1 MAQPTTTAQQL
12 RASVKLI
19 KPGLLANVPS
29 DYNPRQVFNFLRHKA
44 TNYDALIEQHRQKYG
59 NVTPAEIKALTQGAA
74 DVVVKAL
81 RAEND
86 ELLQGKANTIFAR
99 FSRKLIKLM
108 GLGPDVDLQ
117 AIYDATKTLKKSQ
130 SMFKSWNERY
140 RRQKEMILKLT
151 VSVDPELRQNIEAI
165 YSATSKDKLDRLEE
179 TLVNG

>member
-1 MAQPTTTAQQL
+1 MAQPTTTAQHL
-12 RASVKLI
+12 RASIKLT
-19 KPGLLANVPS
+19 KPSLLADVPS

-44 TNYDALIEQHRQKYG
+44 TNYDALIEQHQQKYG
-59 NVTPAEIKALTQGAA
+59 NITPAEIKALTQGAA
-74 DVVVKAL
+74 DVVVNAL

-86 ELLQGKANTIFAR
+86 ELLQGKANTIFAK
-99 FSRKLIKLM
+99 FSRKLITLM

-117 AIYDATKTLKKSQ
+117 AIYEATKTLKRSQ

-165 YSATSKDKLDRLEE
+165 YSATSKEKLNQLEE
-179 TLVNG
+179 ALFNG

>member
-1 MAQPTTTAQQL
+1 MAPSTTAQQL
-12 RASVKLI
+12 RASVKLT
-19 KPGLLANVPS
+19 KPGLLADVPS

-44 TNYDALIEQHRQKYG
+44 TNYDALIEQHRQRYG
-59 NVTPAEIKALTQGAA
+59 DVTPAEIKAMTQGAA
-74 DVVVKAL
+74 DVVVNAL

-86 ELLQGKANTIFAR
+86 DLISGKTNTIFAR
-99 FSRKLIKLM
+99 FSRKLVKLM

-117 AIYDATKTLKKSQ
+117 AIYEATKTLKRSQ

-165 YSATSKDKLDRLEE
+165 YGANSKAKLTQLEE
-179 TLVNG
+179 ALFND